1 MAQSGQYNYPRCLKR
16 GERVAATCALGE
28 FVQAAC
34 SMVYLLNHRYMP
46 FYKWAH
52 RGLRELP
59 ILSGV
64 HQRLTDLCTARDGA
78 AAQAEIEQICS
89 MVRQE
94 WARQHIVEGT
104 SDFLI
109 DYSSAIAAKIQDEKL
124 RSLPLLQEC

>member
-1 MAQSGQYNYPRCLKR
+1 MVSNVPLPAR
-16 GERVAATCALGE
+16 GAFTWDHVKERLV
-28 FVQAAC
+28 
-34 SMVYLLNHRYMP
+34 
-46 FYKWAH
+46 
-52 RGLRELP
+52 
-59 ILSGV
+59 I
-64 HQRLTDLCTARDGA
+64 GA
-78 AAQAEIEQICS
+78 AAQAEIEQISS